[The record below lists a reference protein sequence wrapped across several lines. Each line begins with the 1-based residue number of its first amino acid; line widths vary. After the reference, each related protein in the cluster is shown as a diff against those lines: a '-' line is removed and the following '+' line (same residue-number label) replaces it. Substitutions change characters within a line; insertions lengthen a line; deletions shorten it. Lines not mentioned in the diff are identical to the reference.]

1 MKKRPNLRIII
12 SSATLEISEFRDFFS
27 NSDQSNVGMISIQGQ
42 SFQVDLHYTIAPVE
56 DYLAKSVETVL
67 RIHNEEG
74 PGDILVFLTGK
85 EDIEN
90 VWQMISDQIEG
101 SYSKSGDLKVLPL
114 HGGLPLEEQL
124 KVFSTEKGC
133 RNVIL
138 STNIAEAS
146 VTIPGIVYVIDTG
159 FVKLKSYNP
168 ATSMESLIVA
178 PISQASADQRA
189 GRAGRV
195 THGKAYRLYT
205 FESFSSLAKHNIP
218 EMQRS
223 DLSTVILQL
232 KSIGIENVLHF
243 DFLSPPSAEL
253 MTRALELL
261 YSLNALDDYARLT
274 IPFGMQ
280 IAEFPLDPL
289 LSTCLLNSGK
299 YGCAEE
305 MVTIAA
311 MLSVQNIFTGSNKS
325 AEIEKNK
332 FAVEEGDHITYY
344 NVYQGFIR
352 SKKSSHWCGLHFLNY
367 QSLVRAVSVRSQ
379 LLKHL
384 QRLDIEIKSCGV
396 DTSRLLKCLVT
407 GFFSH
412 AAQMLPDGSFISL
425 RDRLP
430 LYIHPN
436 SVLYKRTPKYV
447 LYHEVVE
454 TTKPFMRD
462 VSVIEARWLT
472 DLAPHYYKV
481 IKPIKRAE
489 D

>member
-1 MKKRPNLRIII
+1 M
-12 SSATLEISEFRDFFS
+12 EISEFRDFFI
-27 NSDQSNVGMISIQGQ
+27 NAEQTNVGMIAIPGQ
-42 SFQVDLHYTIAPVE
+42 SFAVDIHYTEAPVE
-56 DYLAKSVETVL
+56 DYLAKSVETIL
-67 RIHNEEG
+67 KIHQEES

-85 EDIEN
+85 DDID
-90 VWQMISDQIEG
+90 VVSQMISDKVDET
-101 SYSKSGDLKVLPL
+101 YSKNGDLRILPL
-114 HGGLPLEEQL
+114 HGGLHHEEQM
-124 KVFSTEKGC
+124 KVFSSDKNS
-133 RNVIL
+133 RSVIL

-146 VTIPGIVYVIDTG
+146 VTIPGIAYVVDSG
-159 FVKLKSYNP
+159 FVKLKYYNP
-168 ATSMESLIVA
+168 VTSMESLIIT

-189 GRAGRV
+189 GRAGRI
-195 THGKAYRLYT
+195 TNGKAYRLYT
-205 FESFSSLAKHNIP
+205 FDSFSSLSKQSIP

-232 KSIGIENVLHF
+232 KSIGIENVLYF

-261 YSLNALDDYARLT
+261 YSLNALDDYGRLT

-299 YGCAEE
+299 FACAEE

-311 MLSVQNIFTGSNKS
+311 MLSVQNIFMGSNKA
-325 AEIEKNK
+325 AETEKNK
-332 FAVEEGDHITYY
+332 FATEEGDHITYF

-352 SKKSSHWCGLHFLNY
+352 SKKSSNWCNSHYLNY
-367 QSLVRAVSVRSQ
+367 QSLVRAVSIRTQ

-384 QRLDIEIKSCGV
+384 QRLGIEIKSCGV

-407 GFFSH
+407 GCFPH
-412 AAQMLPDGSFISL
+412 AAQLLPDGGYISL

-430 LYIHPN
+430 LFTHPN
-436 SVLYKRTPKYV
+436 SVLYKRSPQYV
-447 LYHEVVE
+447 VYHEVVE
-454 TTKPFMRD
+454 TTKPYMRD

-481 IKPIKRAE
+481 VKPLKKAE

>member
-1 MKKRPNLRIII
+1 M
-12 SSATLEISEFRDFFS
+12 EISEFRDFFEQ
-27 NSDQSNVGMISIQGQ
+27 NTVGMINIPGQ
-42 SFQVDLHYTIAPVE
+42 SYEVDIHYTAAPVE
-56 DYLAKSVETVL
+56 DYLSKSAETIL
-67 RIHNEEG
+67 KIHQEEG

-85 EDIEN
+85 DDIES
-90 VWQMISDQIEG
+90 VWQMLSDKVDET
-101 SYSKSGDLKVLPL
+101 YSKNGDLKVLPL
-114 HGGLPLEEQL
+114 HGGLPMEDQM
-124 KVFSTEKGC
+124 KVFSPDRSC

-146 VTIPGIVYVIDTG
+146 VTIPGIVYVIDSG

-168 ATSMESLIVA
+168 LTSMESLIIA

-189 GRAGRV
+189 GRAGRI
-195 THGKAYRLYT
+195 TNGKAYRLYT
-205 FESFSSLAKHNIP
+205 FDGFSSLAKQSIP
-218 EMQRS
+218 EMQRN

-232 KSIGIENVLHF
+232 KSMGIENVLYF

-299 YGCAEE
+299 FGCAEE

-325 AEIEKNK
+325 AEVEKNK

-352 SKKSSHWCGLHFLNY
+352 SKKSSHWCNLHYLNY
-367 QSLVRAVSVRSQ
+367 QSLTRAVSIRTQ
-379 LLKHL
+379 LLKHV
-384 QRLDIEIKSCGV
+384 QRLGIEIKSCGV

-407 GFFSH
+407 GYFSH
-412 AAQMLPDGSFISL
+412 AAQMLPDGSYISL

-430 LYIHPN
+430 LFTHPN
-436 SVLYKRTPKYV
+436 SVLYKRSPQYIV
-447 LYHEVVE
+447 YHEVVE
-454 TTKPFMRD
+454 TSKPFMRD
-462 VSVIEARWLT
+462 ISVIEARWLT